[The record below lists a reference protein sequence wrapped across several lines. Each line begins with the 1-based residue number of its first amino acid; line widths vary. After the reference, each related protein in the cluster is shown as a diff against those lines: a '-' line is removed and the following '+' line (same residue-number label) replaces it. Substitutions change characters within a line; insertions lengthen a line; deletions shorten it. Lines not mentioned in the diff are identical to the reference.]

1 MLSGWRLGDGMRIVK
16 AVIIFLLAFV
26 AFARLAPQDPFNPQ
40 HVTRVAL
47 ALSLSEGRVD
57 IDWLAAGTV
66 DKSYFDGHYYSDK
79 PPGVSMLAVPVVMV
93 TRAVLDGMGRSSD
106 PTDPAALET
115 YIRVAAIV
123 VIALPAALAVALLY
137 LVALRL
143 GASAAAAT
151 FAACALA
158 LGTPYFGWASTLF
171 AHALSGAV
179 LLGAMAIAV
188 LNRPA
193 GWVPPLAGL
202 LLGFLL
208 VVDITAAPA
217 GALVGL
223 FVLLRSGPRVRTFVG
238 LAIGGVVGLAPLLV
252 YNQLA
257 FASPFRLG
265 YSQVQGFVGMQQGFF
280 GIGLPQP
287 IVLGELLFGHF
298 RGLLPLAPVLLLAP
312 IGLWGMFS
320 SVPTR
325 AVAIVITGVV
335 LSFLLINAGY
345 YYWDGG
351 SSTGPRHLVAML
363 PLACLALAFAW
374 PPGWPARIV
383 ALLLLFV
390 SLSISL
396 VVASVDP
403 MSPPWFEQ
411 PFFEYL
417 LPGFLQGGWVTASLT
432 TAPLWLGFVLVALWP
447 DRSGAQRHQL
457 TA

>member
-1 MLSGWRLGDGMRIVK
+1 MGDGMRIVK
-16 AVIIFLLAFV
+16 AAIIFLLAFV

-40 HVTRVAL
+40 HVTRIAL

-57 IDWLAAGTV
+57 IDRLAAGTV
-66 DKSYFDGHYYSDK
+66 DKSYFDGHYYADK
-79 PPGVSMLAVPVVMV
+79 PPGVSMLAVPVVMA
-93 TRAVLDGMGRSSD
+93 TRAALDGMGLSSD
-106 PTDPAALET
+106 PADPAALET

-123 VIALPAALAVALLY
+123 VIALPAALAVLLVY
-137 LVALRL
+137 LLALRL
-143 GASAAAAT
+143 RVGQGAAT

-158 LGTPYFGWASTLF
+158 VGTPYFGWSSTLF
-171 AHALSGAV
+171 AHSLSGAILIGALALSV
-179 LLGAMAIAV
+179 LT
-188 LNRPA
+188 RPA
-193 GWVPPLAGL
+193 RWVAPLAGL

-223 FVLLRSGPRVRTFVG
+223 FILVRSERRVQTCVG
-238 LAIGGVVGLAPLLV
+238 LAIGGLAGLAPLLV

-257 FASPFRLG
+257 FASPFRMG
-265 YSQVQGFVGMQQGFF
+265 YSQVQGFAGMQQGFF

-287 IVLGELLFGHF
+287 TVLGELLFGHF
-298 RGLLPLAPVLLLAP
+298 RGLLPLAPVLLLVP
-312 IGLWGMFS
+312 IGLWSMVRFA
-320 SVPTR
+320 PTR

-351 SSTGPRHLVAML
+351 SSTGPRHLVAAL

-374 PPGWPARIV
+374 PPGWPARVV
-383 ALLLLFV
+383 ALLLLLV
-390 SLSISL
+390 SLFVSL

-411 PFFEYL
+411 PFFGYL
-417 LPGFLQGGWVTASLT
+417 LPGFLQGGWMAATLAA
-432 TAPLWLGFVLVALWP
+432 APIWGGFALVALWP
-447 DRSGAQRHQL
+447 DHSGAQRNQL
-457 TA
+457 AA